1 MDKVVK
7 KRISLVTKILG
18 VIILGFLLLL
28 LAGFLAVR
36 FNLTM
41 ISGAVDQNTNSYN
54 LLENNLSENYQA
66 NLVYLPANKSQQ
78 EIDDSKIYCRLNALA
93 DFADYNA
100 ANIFKVY
107 EQNKSYGLAEKMIL
121 AVKLRLPNKPEL
133 VDKLSKCDTEENT
146 GVTKSLLENRLKNIK
161 QQNVFVWQNEEPW
174 QVVREAVIKDKDKIN
189 QASAVLDISPR
200 LILSVAIVEQLRL
213 YYTQRELFETVFRP
227 LKILASANKMAW
239 GVMSIKETAAI
250 RAEEGMRDKNSVFYP
265 GDKYAKLLN
274 LTTNDPVGERYAK
287 LTNDK
292 DHYYSYLYGGAIIKQ
307 LIAQWQKAGYDIS
320 DRPEILATLFNI
332 GVQNSKPKSN
342 PQVGGS
348 KIEIE
353 GNKYVF
359 GSLAYEFYYSGDLI
373 ADFPY

>member
-18 VIILGFLLLL
+18 IIILGFLLLL

-36 FNLTM
+36 FNLTR

-146 GVTKSLLENRLKNIK
+146 GVTKSLLENRLKDIK

-174 QVVREAVIKDKDKIN
+174 QVIREAVIKDKDKIN

-250 RAEEGMRDKNSVFYP
+250 KAEEGMRDKNSVFYP